1 MSSLEELLRTSVRIK
16 KLPQRLSDDDFNKW
30 WNAIKRLGAERKAGT
45 YEFEVTGAHL
55 LSLLARE
62 DADRVFEEILEG
74 IQAGSDPE
82 TVLQLRNLYESLR
95 NAIQPGVVEVLPEI
109 FYATVWGHPKTLD
122 LVEER
127 MARDQKEGGFVIR
140 KRRYNPERR
149 RYEEVTIPMYK
160 RPNPATIRVPRGT
173 LPRLQRI
180 LDELGL
186 RHNIAS
192 IRYTELIDPSLIT
205 VPLRDYQTAA
215 VLQALDQISRFGA
228 ATIMAATGAGKT
240 EMGIA
245 IIQAVKPSEGRPA
258 IVVVPS
264 KDLALQWYER
274 IKQYGGNLKPALVT
288 GDKVEYPSDANVI
301 VTTYAT
307 PYTAVKEV
315 GLEDVAQWI
324 RDLRAELPEFKRM
337 LAEVEKLEEEE
348 EEGKDEA
355 AKDKE
360 VKLKIVRALLQSK
373 IVVFD
378 EAHHLPARTVKLL
391 ARLAPN
397 AVKLGLSATP
407 WRNDDLDL
415 VIYAHTGEIA
425 SRVTSTDL
433 IGRGYLVSP
442 VIFMLNTGISGNY
455 GSYPTEKSEVLRN
468 PERVRLA
475 VEVVKRLPKPV
486 LVLTQEKG
494 PGELVAKALK
504 DEGIKAEFVHGELST
519 QERERILKDVKEGRI
534 DVIVA
539 TTLADEGLD
548 LPNLKSLVLYFPG
561 KSSTR
566 VYQRIGRALRPYEGK
581 PVAIVVDMVDQTRYF
596 GEHAAA
602 RKRMYQTE
610 GGWRIIEAQN
620 LEDFEQKLQAVLSE
634 AGMAL
639 ETRRRERE
647 GREKWLMGRRWERA
661 ARPVAVVGP
670 VVPEMKPPIL
680 YKTWSFGPYQIHAY
694 RSVDTDEAVWV
705 YKRVKPVKVA
715 A

>member
-1 MSSLEELLRTSVRIK
+1 
-16 KLPQRLSDDDFNKW
+16 
-30 WNAIKRLGAERKAGT
+30 
-45 YEFEVTGAHL
+45 
-55 LSLLARE
+55 
-62 DADRVFEEILEG
+62 
-74 IQAGSDPE
+74 
-82 TVLQLRNLYESLR
+82 
-95 NAIQPGVVEVLPEI
+95 
-109 FYATVWGHPKTLD
+109 
-122 LVEER
+122 
-127 MARDQKEGGFVIR
+127 
-140 KRRYNPERR
+140 
-149 RYEEVTIPMYK
+149 
-160 RPNPATIRVPRGT
+160 
-173 LPRLQRI
+173 
-180 LDELGL
+180 
-186 RHNIAS
+186 
-192 IRYTELIDPSLIT
+192 
-205 VPLRDYQTAA
+205 
-215 VLQALDQISRFGA
+215 
-228 ATIMAATGAGKT
+228 
-240 EMGIA
+240 
-245 IIQAVKPSEGRPA
+245 
-258 IVVVPS
+258 
-264 KDLALQWYER
+264 
-274 IKQYGGNLKPALVT
+274 
-288 GDKVEYPSDANVI
+288 
-301 VTTYAT
+301 
-307 PYTAVKEV
+307 
-315 GLEDVAQWI
+315 
-324 RDLRAELPEFKRM
+324 
-337 LAEVEKLEEEE
+337 
-348 EEGKDEA
+348 
-355 AKDKE
+355 
-360 VKLKIVRALLQSK
+360 
-373 IVVFD
+373 
-378 EAHHLPARTVKLL
+378 
-391 ARLAPN
+391 
-397 AVKLGLSATP
+397 
-407 WRNDDLDL
+407 
-415 VIYAHTGEIA
+415 
-425 SRVTSTDL
+425 TSTDL

-534 DVIVA
+534 EVIVA

-670 VVPEMKPPIL
+670 VAPEMKPPIL